1 MTGFGKAEVNFDKMN
16 FTIEVKS
23 LNSKN
28 IDIQIKMPSSYRNRE
43 ISIRNLIVE
52 KLKRGK
58 IELSIWIDNTKST
71 PSFFLNHE
79 LINHFIGQ
87 AQKISKEININTIF
101 AHALHIPD
109 VMQKVDED
117 LSDVGWNQVFNGI
130 ETAVDDL
137 SKFRL
142 DEGEKLQEDLKTR
155 IFKISESL
163 KKISPVAESRIEKVK
178 TSLSLKLDE
187 MKIKNIDKNRF
198 EQELIYYLEKQDI
211 SEEQVRLAAH
221 LDYFTEVMN
230 TASPNG
236 KKLGFI
242 AQEIGREINTLGSKS
257 SNFNMQKIVVR
268 MKDELE
274 KMKEQILNVL

>member
-28 IDIQIKMPSSYRNRE
+28 IDIKIKTPSSYRNRE

-58 IELSIWIDNTKST
+58 IELSIFRDNTKST
-71 PSFFLNHE
+71 PSVFLNHE
-79 LINHFIGQ
+79 LINNFIAQ
-87 AQKISKEININTIF
+87 AQTISKEININTIF
-101 AHALHIPD
+101 ANALHIPN
-109 VMQKVDED
+109 VIQKDDEE
-117 LSDVGWNQVFNGI
+117 LSDGEWNQVFNGI
-130 ETAVDDL
+130 ENAIDDL

-142 DEGEKLQEDLKTR
+142 DEGEKLQEDLKIR
-155 IFKISESL
+155 IFKITESL
-163 KKISPVAESRIEKVK
+163 QKISPFAASRIEKVK
-178 TSLSLKLDE
+178 TSLSLKLDA
-187 MKIKNIDKNRF
+187 MKIENIDNNRF

-221 LDYFTEVMN
+221 LDYFNEVMN
-230 TASPNG
+230 AASPNG